1 MDEDDV
7 RRLLGSALDAQARQS
22 VPDDATPPPPRF
34 AGPGAGS
41 DAHVHRRRVV
51 RWLAPVAAAAA
62 VVGVVV
68 AVPALTGDS
77 SRERPNDAAGTSAPT
92 VPPTRTSAPVTKT
105 AVQVSLG
112 NPSGRAYGVGMPVVA
127 YFSQRFTDAR
137 AFSAATTVT
146 VNGKPMQGAWYF
158 ERSRQ
163 GPGPI
168 EGHFRLRT
176 YWPGRAKVHVAV
188 AARGLPAGAGLHF
201 ANDFTFDFATGPQ
214 TVATVDAAR
223 HLLTVT
229 TDGKPIGKYPVSL
242 GAGSTPT
249 ASGVKVIM
257 QKGSPVCMSGP
268 GYRECGVQYTQR
280 LTNTGEYL
288 HAAPWNTAN
297 IKAGIDSSNGCTNLL
312 KGDARRLYAELQV
325 GDPVLYPNATGP
337 LMTMSEG
344 YGDWDVPWPLWRTG
358 GLVPTD

>member
-7 RRLLGSALDAQARQS
+7 RRLLGSAFDARARQS
-22 VPDDATPPPPRF
+22 VPDDAAPPPPRF
-34 AGPGAGS
+34 AGPGAGA

-62 VVGVVV
+62 VVAVVV
-68 AVPALTGDS
+68 AVPALTGDD
-77 SRERPNDAAGTSAPT
+77 SRGRPNNAAGTSAPAVHT
-92 VPPTRTSAPVTKT
+92 SVPAPADE
-105 AVQVSLG
+105 AVRVSLG
-112 NPSGRAYGVGMPVVA
+112 NPSGRVYGVGMPVVA
-127 YFSQRFTDAR
+127 YFSQRFTNAR
-137 AFSAATTVT
+137 AFAHATSVT
-146 VNGKPMQGAWYF
+146 VNGKPMPGAWYF
-158 ERSRQ
+158 ERSPK

-176 YWPGRAKVHVAV
+176 YWPARAKVHVAV
-188 AARGLPAGAGLHF
+188 AARGLPAGTGLHF
-201 ANDFTFDFATGPQ
+201 ANDFAFDFATGPQ
-214 TVATVDAAR
+214 TLATVDAAR

-229 TDGKPIGKYPVSL
+229 TDGKPIGEYPVSL
-242 GAGSTPT
+242 GTQQTPT

-280 LTNTGEYL
+280 LTDTGEFL

-297 IKAGIDSSNGCTNLL
+297 IKAGVDSSNGCTNLL
-312 KGDARRLYAELQV
+312 KGDARRLYGELQV

-337 LMTMSEG
+337 PMTMSEG
-344 YGDWDVPWPLWRTG
+344 YGDWDVPWKVWRTG
-358 GLVPTD
+358 GLVPTH